1 MTEGTSRTAAA
12 VGYVCEHVADIQ
24 QLLAELGDTTP
35 VERVLAAVRAGE
47 DVAGPLDRL
56 HKILQANGD
65 ALGVYGD
72 HARSALRPAG
82 LAPPAPFE
90 IVLLCPHRRCTRY
103 RWPDPDGGT
112 PVCGIDGTPMARERL
127 R

>member
-1 MTEGTSRTAAA
+1 MTEGAGRTAAA

-24 QLLAELGDTTP
+24 ELLAELGDTSP

-47 DVAGPLDRL
+47 DVTEPLDRL

-65 ALGVYGD
+65 VLGVYGD
-72 HARSALRPAG
+72 PGRSALRPAG
-82 LAPPAPFE
+82 VARPAPVEVVF
-90 IVLLCPHRRCTRY
+90 LCPHRRCTRY
-103 RWPDPDGGT
+103 RWPGAGGT